1 MVVVSVARRN
11 GMGVGLCHS
20 GAVTYDPGR
29 RGGNRGPGGQERSD
43 SGYLADGQE
52 RSGTGFVNAGRGAQ
66 RGEQRPQPRRP
77 THVNHGQPRREPP
90 ESAAQRTDPGRVP
103 AARDQWREP
112 LRAQRDPLAEDL
124 GRARSNRDERAQ
136 FRKQTWLGRFVS
148 TYGWR
153 AYALPILAIVTVVVI
168 YQTIAGPPAPTPVN
182 AEGPVQAPVESPS
195 TEIVGAP
202 PKGLTQFDANLPT
215 GILPGGGPFT
225 EGGAKTWH
233 IVPGTTPKVGQGTE
247 RTFTYTVEVE
257 DGLDTATFGGDE
269 GFATMVSETLANP
282 KSWTH
287 NPQFAFLRVDNDT
300 EGPPD
305 FRVSLTSP
313 LTIREGCGYDIPL
326 EASCYNPAYLGD
338 QARVF
343 INEARW
349 VRGATSF
356 QGDIGSYRQY
366 VVNHEVGHAIGYRQH
381 EPCPENGALAPIM
394 MQQTFST
401 SNNDGA
407 KFDPQSVPADG
418 LTCRFNPWPY
428 PIA

>member
-1 MVVVSVARRN
+1 VSVPVSVAR
-11 GMGVGLCHS
+11 LCHP
-20 GAVTYDPGR
+20 GPVTYDPGR
-29 RGGNRGPGGQERSD
+29 RVGDRIPGGLGAPPAGGGERSDPGNRYNNHGVRYRGQER
-43 SGYLADGQE
+43 
-52 RSGTGFVNAGRGAQ
+52 GR
-66 RGEQRPQPRRP
+66 
-77 THVNHGQPRREPP
+77 
-90 ESAAQRTDPGRVP
+90 RTDPDRMPVR
-103 AARDQWREP
+103 RDDQREP
-112 LRAQRDPLAEDL
+112 LRAQRDPLAEDQ
-124 GRARSNRDERAQ
+124 GRPRANRDEHQ
-136 FRKQTWLGRFVS
+136 QWRKQTWLGRFVS

-153 AYALPILAIVTVVVI
+153 AYALPILAVVTCIVL
-168 YQTIAGPPAPTPVN
+168 YQTVTGTGAAPTPVN
-182 AEGPVQAPVESPS
+182 AEGPVQGPPTIDAPG
-195 TEIVGAP
+195 TAIVGAP
-202 PKGLTQFDANLPT
+202 PKGLTEFDANLPT

-225 EGGAKTWH
+225 QAGTKTWH
-233 IVPGTTPKVGQGTE
+233 IVPGTSPKIGQGTE
-247 RTFTYTVEVE
+247 KTFTYTVEVE
-257 DGLDTATFGGDE
+257 DGLDTASFGGDE
-269 GFATMVSETLANP
+269 GFARMVSETLANP

-287 NPQFAFLRVDNDT
+287 NAQFAFLRVDNDS

-326 EASCYNPAYLGD
+326 EASCFNPAYLGD

-407 KFDPQSVPADG
+407 RFDPESVKADN